1 LKAGNPLFVTMTDI
15 YELEGKTFVAAAE
28 LPVTEWPCAIA
39 DRPQPTLT
47 LKDDD
52 LFLITD
58 TLGNISGCLEDDS
71 VASLGLFCHDTRFL
85 SRLELQIEGRSPIL
99 LSSNAEKGYLQTVL
113 CSNPRIDDRIRA
125 ETIGIRR
132 EMVLNG
138 GLFEEIE
145 ITNFTTKPVSFEI
158 SLSFN
163 SDFLDLFE
171 VRGYGRP
178 KRGKLL
184 RLVPQKTDGASPGEV
199 AGKLA
204 IPIADNGNSDGEILV
219 AENPNPPIQA
229 SGKSQ
234 IDRIYGQYPSCPLQE
249 NLTLAYQGLDG
260 SVMESRIEFYN
271 QPPALFQGNT
281 AVWRISLESH
291 QAIKLG
297 YRLKT
302 LIDGKSISKVTTPV
316 TLIQA
321 KAAELLEEREW
332 LSEITRIN
340 SDKNTFNRLLK
351 RAEQDIYSLRQ
362 TFGQGKAISAG
373 VPWFSTLFGR
383 DSIIAASQILILDP
397 TLARETLTTLA
408 QYQGKNDDD
417 WRDEEPGKILHEIR
431 MGEMARC
438 QEIPH
443 TPYYGTVDATPLWL
457 MLYAEYYAW
466 TYDSQT
472 LDILWPN
479 ALAAMEWIDRK
490 CAATGYLSYYKKSQ
504 RGLANQGWKDSGD
517 CIVNRSGAIAEGA
530 IALCEVQAYVY
541 AAKTRLAEIA
551 RIKKRIDLCDRWL
564 EEAKDLKTR
573 FNRDFWIE
581 DLDYCA
587 LALDGQGKPVD
598 SISSN
603 PGHCLHLGIL
613 SPEKA
618 RSVAE
623 RLQAPDMF
631 SGWGIRTLSSL
642 SPAYNPI
649 GYHTGSVWPH
659 DNALTTMGLRSI
671 GRVEQALEVA
681 QGLFDMTLLQSY
693 ERPPELFCG
702 YERNSESDR
711 PVQYPVACSP
721 QAWATGSIFQLLQM
735 MLNLVP
741 DAPNNQLRIID
752 PALPESINKLSLNNL
767 RIGSTLLDL
776 EFERSGSSTA
786 CRVMKKRGNLR
797 VIIEA

>member
-1 LKAGNPLFVTMTDI
+1 MTDT

-184 RLVPQKTDGASPGEV
+184 RLVPQKTDGASPGQV

-204 IPIADNGNSDGEILV
+204 IPAGDNGNSDGEILA

-229 SGKSQ
+229 SGKNQ
-234 IDRIYGQYPSCPLQE
+234 IDRIGTQYPSCHLQE

-260 SVMESRIEFYN
+260 LVMESRIEFYN

-302 LIDGKSISKVTTPV
+302 LIDGKSISKVSTPV

-332 LSEITRIN
+332 QSEITRIN

-397 TLARETLTTLA
+397 NLARETLTTLA

-479 ALAAMEWIDRK
+479 ALAAMEWIDRN
-490 CAATGYLSYYKKSQ
+490 CAQTGYLSYYKKSQ

-517 CIVNRSGAIAEGA
+517 CIVNRSGVIAEGA

-541 AAKTRLAEIA
+541 AAKIRLAEIA
-551 RIKKRIDLCDRWL
+551 RIKKRIDLYDRWL

-613 SPEKA
+613 SREKA

-659 DNALTTMGLRSI
+659 DNALTTMGLRAL

-681 QGLFDMTLLQSY
+681 QGLFDMTLLQPY

-752 PALPESINKLSLNNL
+752 PSLPESINKLSLNNL

>member
-1 LKAGNPLFVTMTDI
+1 MKAGNPLLVTMTDT
-15 YELEGKTFVAAAE
+15 YELEGQTFVAAAE
-28 LPVTEWPCAIA
+28 SPVIEWPCAIA

-125 ETIGIRR
+125 ETIGIKR

-145 ITNFTTKPVSFEI
+145 ITNFTTKQVSFEI
-158 SLSFN
+158 SLSFS

-171 VRGYGRP
+171 VRGYGRE
-178 KRGKLL
+178 KRGKIL
-184 RLVPQKTDGASPGEV
+184 RLMPQKTDESSPGQITDPE
-199 AGKLA
+199 ALTA
-204 IPIADNGNSDGEILV
+204 PANGNSDGENLAVENLNV
-219 AENPNPPIQA
+219 AIQESAKNPIAP
-229 SGKSQ
+229 
-234 IDRIYGQYPSCPLQE
+234 YPACQLQD

-260 SVMESRIEFYN
+260 LVMESRIEFYS
-271 QPPALFQGNT
+271 QPPAQFQGNT
-281 AVWRISLESH
+281 AVWNISLESH
-291 QAIKLG
+291 QTIKLG
-297 YRLKT
+297 YRLKM
-302 LIDGKSISKVTTPV
+302 LIDGKSISQVSTPA
-316 TLIQA
+316 TLTQA

-340 SDKNTFNRLLK
+340 SGENTFNRLLK
-351 RAEQDIYSLRQ
+351 CAEQDIYSLRQ
-362 TFGQGKAISAG
+362 TFGKGKAISAG

-397 TLARETLTTLA
+397 SLARETLTTLA
-408 QYQGKNDDD
+408 HYQGKTNDD

-438 QEIPH
+438 NEIPH

-472 LDILWPN
+472 LDRLWPN

-490 CAATGYLSYYKKSQ
+490 CAATGYLSYYQKSQ

-517 CIVNRSGAIAEGA
+517 CIVNRDGVMAEGA

-551 RIKKRIDLCDRWL
+551 RIKKRIDLVDRWE
-564 EEAKDLKTR
+564 EEARDLKTR

-581 DLDYCA
+581 DLGYCA
-587 LALDGQGKPVD
+587 LALDGEGKPSD

-613 SPEKA
+613 SREKA

-631 SGWGIRTLSSL
+631 SGWGIRTLSSK

-659 DNALTTMGLRSI
+659 DNALTAMGLRSL

-681 QGLFDMTLLQSY
+681 QGLFDMTLLQPY

-786 CRVMKKRGNLR
+786 CRVIKKRGNLR

>member
-1 LKAGNPLFVTMTDI
+1 MTDTTT
-15 YELEGKTFVAAAE
+15 YELEGQTFAAAAE
-28 LPVTEWPCAIA
+28 APVTEWPCAIA

-113 CSNPRIDDRIRA
+113 CSNPRIDDRIPA

-138 GLFEEIE
+138 GLFEDIE
-145 ITNFTTKPVSFEI
+145 ITNFTTKAVSFEI

-171 VRGYGRP
+171 VRGYGRE
-178 KRGKLL
+178 KRGTLL
-184 RLVPQKTDGASPGEV
+184 RLMPKKTDGLSATEAEKPALIAST
-199 AGKLA
+199 
-204 IPIADNGNSDGEILV
+204 NGNNDGENLAV
-219 AENPNPPIQA
+219 ENPNAAIPAQLA
-229 SGKSQ
+229 
-234 IDRIYGQYPSCPLQE
+234 IDGLSIGQYPACQLQE
-249 NLTLAYQGLDG
+249 SLTLAYKGLDG
-260 SVMESRIEFYN
+260 SVMESQIDFYN

-291 QAIKLG
+291 EAIKLG
-297 YRLKT
+297 YRLKM
-302 LIDGKSISKVTTPV
+302 LIDRKSISKVTTPV
-316 TLIQA
+316 NLIQA

-332 LSEITRIN
+332 LSQITRIN
-340 SDKNTFNRLLK
+340 SDKSTFNRLLK

-362 TFGQGKAISAG
+362 TFGKGKAISAG

-383 DSIIAASQILILDP
+383 DSIIAAAQILILDP

-408 QYQGKNDDD
+408 HYQGKNDDD

-466 TYDSQT
+466 TYDNQT
-472 LDILWPN
+472 LDFLWPN

-490 CAATGYLSYYKKSQ
+490 CAATGYLSYYQKSK

-517 CIVNRSGAIAEGA
+517 CIVNRSGIMAEGA

-541 AAKTRLAEIA
+541 AAKTRLAGIA
-551 RIKKRIDLCDRWL
+551 RIKKRIDLVDRWE
-564 EEAKDLKTR
+564 EEARDLKTR
-573 FNRDFWIE
+573 FNRDFWLE
-581 DLDYCA
+581 DLGYCA
-587 LALDGQGKPVD
+587 LALDGEGKPAD

-613 SPEKA
+613 SDEKA
-618 RSVAE
+618 QSVAE

-631 SGWGIRTLSSL
+631 SGWGIRTLSSK

-659 DNALTTMGLRSI
+659 DNALTAMGLRSI

-681 QGLFDMTLLQSY
+681 QGLFDMTLLQPY

-741 DAPNNQLRIID
+741 NAPENQLRIID

>member
-1 LKAGNPLFVTMTDI
+1 MSDTN
-15 YELEGKTFVAAAE
+15 ELQGKTFVAAAE
-28 LPVTEWPCAIA
+28 SPVTEWPCAIA

-99 LSSNAEKGYLQTVL
+99 LSSNTEKGYLQTVL

-171 VRGYGRP
+171 VRGYGRS
-178 KRGKLL
+178 KRGTIL
-184 RLVPQKTDGASPGEV
+184 RPVPEKTNVASPDS
-199 AGKLA
+199 AADKPALLA
-204 IPIADNGNSDGEILV
+204 NDNANSDSENQA
-219 AENPNPPIQA
+219 AENPNSPISA
-229 SGKSQ
+229 SETNP
-234 IDRIYGQYPSCPLQE
+234 IDRSAIAPYPACQLQE
-249 NLTLAYQGLDG
+249 DLTLAYQGLDG
-260 SVMESRIEFYN
+260 LVMASHIQFYH
-271 QPPALFQGNT
+271 QPPAQFQGNT
-281 AVWRISLESH
+281 AVWHISLESH
-291 QAIKLG
+291 EAIKLG
-297 YRLKT
+297 YRLKM
-302 LIDGKSISKVTTPV
+302 LIDGKSISQVSTPA
-316 TLIQA
+316 TLTQA

-340 SDKNTFNRLLK
+340 SGENTFNRLLK
-351 RAEQDIYSLRQ
+351 CAEQDIYSLRQ
-362 TFGQGKAISAG
+362 TFGKGKAISAG

-397 TLARETLTTLA
+397 SLARETLTTLA
-408 QYQGKNDDD
+408 HYQGKTDDD

-438 QEIPH
+438 NEIPH

-472 LDILWPN
+472 LDRLWPN

-490 CAATGYLSYYKKSQ
+490 CVETGYLSYYQKSK

-517 CIVNRSGAIAEGA
+517 CIVNRDGVMAEGS

-541 AAKTRLAEIA
+541 AAKIRMAEIA
-551 RIKKRIDLCDRWL
+551 RIKKRIDLVDRWE
-564 EEAKDLKTR
+564 EEARDLKTR

-581 DLDYCA
+581 DLGYCA
-587 LALDGQGKPVD
+587 LALDGEGKPSD

-618 RSVAE
+618 QSVAE

-631 SGWGIRTLSSL
+631 SGWGIRTLSSK

-659 DNALTTMGLRSI
+659 DNALTALGLRSL

-681 QGLFDMTLLQSY
+681 QGLFDMTLLQPY

>member
-1 LKAGNPLFVTMTDI
+1 MPDTV
-15 YELEGKTFVAAAE
+15 ELEGKIFVAAAE
-28 LPVTEWPCAIA
+28 YPVTEWPCSIA

-58 TLGNISGCLEDDS
+58 TLGNISGCLEEDS
-71 VASLGLFCHDTRFL
+71 VSSLGLFCHDTRFL

-125 ETIGIRR
+125 ETIGIKR

-145 ITNFTTKPVSFEI
+145 ITNFTTKPVCFEI

-171 VRGYGRP
+171 VRGYGRS

-184 RLVPQKTDGASPGEV
+184 RVMPQKTDESSPGA
-199 AGKLA
+199 AGKEVLPA
-204 IPIADNGNSDGEILV
+204 PPNGFFDGENLAV
-219 AENPNPPIQA
+219 ENPNAAIQEAAKNPIA
-229 SGKSQ
+229 PYPACQ
-234 IDRIYGQYPSCPLQE
+234 IQE
-249 NLTLAYQGLDG
+249 DLTLAYQGLDG
-260 SVMESRIEFYN
+260 LVMESRIEFYN
-271 QPPALFQGNT
+271 QPPSVFQGNT
-281 AVWRISLESH
+281 AVWRISLQSH
-291 QAIKLG
+291 ETIKLG
-297 YRLKT
+297 YRLKM
-302 LIDGKSISKVTTPV
+302 LIDGKSISQVTTPANLV
-316 TLIQA
+316 QA

-332 LSEITRIN
+332 LSEITRIK

-351 RAEQDIYSLRQ
+351 RAEQDIYSLLQ
-362 TFGQGKAISAG
+362 TFGKGKAISAG

-383 DSIIAASQILILDP
+383 DSIIAAAQILILDP

-408 QYQGKNDDD
+408 HYQGKTEDD

-438 QEIPH
+438 NEIPH

-472 LDILWPN
+472 LDRLWPN

-490 CAATGYLSYYKKSQ
+490 CAETGYLSYYQKSK

-517 CIVNRSGAIAEGA
+517 CIVNREGVIAEGA

-541 AAKTRLAEIA
+541 AAKVRLTEIA
-551 RIKKRIDLCDRWL
+551 RIKKRIDLVDRWE

-581 DLDYCA
+581 DLGYRA
-587 LALDGQGKPVD
+587 LALDGEGKPSD

-613 SPEKA
+613 SRENA

-631 SGWGIRTLSSL
+631 TGWGIRTLSSK

-649 GYHTGSVWPH
+649 GYHTAQSGR
-659 DNALTTMGLRSI
+659 TT
-671 GRVEQALEVA
+671 
-681 QGLFDMTLLQSY
+681 TL
-693 ERPPELFCG
+693 
-702 YERNSESDR
+702 
-711 PVQYPVACSP
+711 
-721 QAWATGSIFQLLQM
+721 
-735 MLNLVP
+735 
-741 DAPNNQLRIID
+741 
-752 PALPESINKLSLNNL
+752 
-767 RIGSTLLDL
+767 
-776 EFERSGSSTA
+776 
-786 CRVMKKRGNLR
+786 
-797 VIIEA
+797 